1 MGGLPGHE
9 GSPPGEMQNFPI
21 LLTPLEWGHPPL
33 SDIPDIKADGTG
45 ALSECMFTNRNRASG
60 SL

>member
-1 MGGLPGHE
+1 MKAPHWKDVKF
-9 GSPPGEMQNFPI
+9 SHPSH
-21 LLTPLEWGHPPL
+21 PLEWGHTSL